1 MEGDMNLEWIRR
13 TTAWDAGIGAVRGA
27 FVAVGMVALVFA
39 AGEGARFAA
48 ERGAAHPAAGVSD
61 DAASQAFAEPLM
73 QVPSVDRR
81 VQTLANYL
89 ARRYRVAA
97 EPIEEL
103 VHAAFAAGQLTQLDP
118 LLILAVIAIESRFN
132 PIAESDYGAR
142 GLMQVVPRFHL
153 EKLAL
158 HGGTATLLEPHT
170 NVLVGAQILD
180 EYIERAGSLE
190 AGLQLYNGAPEDP
203 TRGYAQRVLA
213 EHERLTQVLRAA
225 IQRPKDTAGLANLRS

>member
-13 TTAWDAGIGAVRGA
+13 TIVWEVGIGAVRGA
-27 FVAVGMVALVFA
+27 LVAVGVVVIVFA
-39 AGEGARFAA
+39 AGEGTRLATSG
-48 ERGAAHPAAGVSD
+48 GADLAAAGADGTEIEAITTYSV
-61 DAASQAFAEPLM
+61 AT
-73 QVPSVDRR
+73 PSVDRR
-81 VQTLANYL
+81 FQTLANHL
-89 ARRYRVAA
+89 ARRYRVAS
-97 EPIEEL
+97 EPVEEL

-158 HGGTATLLEPHT
+158 HGGTETVLEPHT

-190 AGLQLYNGAPEDP
+190 AGLQLYNGAMEDP
-203 TRGYAQRVLA
+203 SRAYAQRVLA
-213 EHERLTQVLRAA
+213 ERERLTQVLRSATPRPENAA
-225 IQRPKDTAGLANLRS
+225 LANWRS

>member
-1 MEGDMNLEWIRR
+1 MSLKWIRR
-13 TTAWDAGIGAVRGA
+13 TTAWDVGIGAVRGGL
-27 FVAVGMVALVFA
+27 VAVGVVVVVFA
-39 AGEGARFAA
+39 AGEGTRLATSSGADPTGEAA
-48 ERGAAHPAAGVSD
+48 ADTGNQALAAHSVEA
-61 DAASQAFAEPLM
+61 
-73 QVPSVDRR
+73 PSVDRR
-81 VQTLANYL
+81 FQTLANYL
-89 ARRYRVAA
+89 ARRYRVAS
-97 EPIEEL
+97 EPVEEL
-103 VHAAFAAGQLTQLDP
+103 VHAAFAAGRLTRLDP

-190 AGLQLYNGAPEDP
+190 AGLQLYNGALEDP
-203 TRGYAQRVLA
+203 ARAYAQRVLA
-213 EHERLTQVLRAA
+213 ERERLTQVLRSASPAPANAA
-225 IQRPKDTAGLANLRS
+225 LANWRS

>member
-1 MEGDMNLEWIRR
+1 MNLEWIRR
-13 TTAWDAGIGAVRGA
+13 TTVWEVGIGAVRGA
-27 FVAVGMVALVFA
+27 LVAVGVVVLVFA

-48 ERGAAHPAAGVSD
+48 SSSADRAA
-61 DAASQAFAEPLM
+61 DAADGIELQADTTHSVEA
-73 QVPSVDRR
+73 PSVDRR
-81 VQTLANYL
+81 FQTLANYL
-89 ARRYRVAA
+89 ARRYRVAS
-97 EPIEEL
+97 EPVEEL
-103 VHAAFAAGQLTQLDP
+103 VHAAFAAGRLTQLDP

-158 HGGTATLLEPHT
+158 HGGTATVLEPHT

-190 AGLQLYNGAPEDP
+190 AGLQLYNGAMEDP
-203 TRGYAQRVLA
+203 TRAYAQRVLA
-213 EHERLTQVLRAA
+213 ERERLTQVLRSATQTPANAA
-225 IQRPKDTAGLANLRS
+225 LANWRS